1 MWLWACQIA
10 GPLFWQVSLG
20 MNCWEAW
27 HGLTALWQGSA
38 SYVHFLSKLTSES
51 PSWIPSQSNM
61 RQACQFGLLSSSLQ
75 RQPGFSVSWLQ
86 TGGTISLKFKNV
98 KEVNL
103 LNFQKGKSFC
113 KPSSWGHQ
121 EIQPFQALA
130 NYNSA
135 FVSTVLHLKNGH
147 ENKIYLLDL
156 FCGCNVI
163 THVMFLGCCLILAQ
177 KCEIYYSKDDIF
189 FVF

>member
-1 MWLWACQIA
+1 
-10 GPLFWQVSLG
+10 
-20 MNCWEAW
+20 
-27 HGLTALWQGSA
+27 
-38 SYVHFLSKLTSES
+38 
-51 PSWIPSQSNM
+51 M